1 MDFNSEV
8 NPAAHVT
15 RNIFAILEPITFP
28 IEMSGDPF
36 ITASMETTSSQRDVP
51 NPITIRPIKNSE
63 TFSFFPIAT
72 EAEIKI
78 SAPLTTSSSP
88 KIKDVM
94 LKSIFQSLM
103 KFRKYLV
110 QYN

>member
-72 EAEIKI
+72 EPEIKI
-78 SAPLTTSSSP
+78 SAPLITSRSP
-88 KIKDVM
+88 KIRDVM
-94 LKSIFQSLM
+94 LKSIFQS
-103 KFRKYLV
+103 
-110 QYN
+110 